1 MILTDF
7 GAILRVLGDAGVR
20 FILVGGVAASAHGS
34 IRLTTDVD
42 VVYERSPENLARI
55 VNALRPLEPYLR
67 GAPPGLPFI
76 FDAETLRRGFNFTLV
91 TTLGHI
97 DLLGEI
103 AGGGTYQNL
112 LPHSVT
118 LALFGI
124 ECQCLE
130 LKHLIHVKRAAG
142 RPKDFEAIAELEAL
156 LEEQGGEERGGD

>member
-1 MILTDF
+1 MPFVRWSPIYGVHPLGCRSSLTRRRY
-7 GAILRVLGDAGVR
+7 A
-20 FILVGGVAASAHGS
+20 AAS
-34 IRLTTDVD
+34 I
-42 VVYERSPENLARI
+42 
-55 VNALRPLEPYLR
+55 
-67 GAPPGLPFI
+67 
-76 FDAETLRRGFNFTLV
+76 FTLV